1 MNEVLTLENLINISL
16 PRELEYSSGSLV
28 DESDKI
34 SQQIVAERFDVVRS
48 NIGDELFNKLS
59 YEDQMLMV
67 NTAGVIDFGRPI
79 DLGEVEKEIRNYGYS
94 K

>member
-1 MNEVLTLENLINISL
+1 MNDTIKKL
-16 PRELEYSSGSLV
+16 P
-28 DESDKI
+28 
-34 SQQIVAERFDVVRS
+34 QQIVTDRFDVVRS

-79 DLGEVEKEIRNYGYS
+79 DLDEVEKEIFSLKLR
-94 K
+94 

>member
-1 MNEVLTLENLINISL
+1 MNEVLALDNLITISL
-16 PRELEYSSGSLV
+16 PRELEYSSDSLV

-34 SQQIVAERFDVVRS
+34 SQQIVTDRFDIVRS

-59 YEDQMLMV
+59 YEDQMLIV

-79 DLGEVEKEIRNYGYS
+79 DLGEVEKEIENYDYS

>member
-1 MNEVLTLENLINISL
+1 MNEVLTLENLITISL
-16 PRELEYSSGSLV
+16 PRKLKYSSDSLV

-34 SQQIVAERFDVVRS
+34 SQQIVTDKFNVVIS
-48 NIGDELFNKLS
+48 NIGDELFSKLS
-59 YEDQMLMV
+59 YEDRMLMV
-67 NTAGVIDFGRPI
+67 NTAGVIDFGRLI

>member
-1 MNEVLTLENLINISL
+1 MNGVLTLENLITISL
-16 PRELEYSSGSLV
+16 PRELKYSSDSLV

-34 SQQIVAERFDVVRS
+34 SQQIITDRFDVVRS
-48 NIGDELFNKLS
+48 NIGDKLFSKLS

-67 NTAGVIDFGRPI
+67 NTAGVIDFGHPI